1 MVIEKFKKLLRMDE
15 PTVKLLVAKF
25 LLKNGYTP
33 EYADGYVYAKGD
45 IPVLLVAHMD
55 TVHKTKPKQI
65 YYDSEEDIMWSPQGI
80 GGDDRCGVFAIFEI
94 LKTHRPHVLFTE
106 DEEIGCIGARKAADK
121 LKPDVNFIIELDRR
135 GVNDCVFYDCGNA
148 DFQKYIESFGFH
160 KEIGSYSDIVELSEK
175 WGVASVNLS
184 IGYENEHS
192 SLETISPSFMEL
204 TKDKVIKIL
213 DDANTN
219 RKLYDYEPLIYDY
232 KYYGTGKYDGYDDY
246 DWYEEQY
253 KKESEE
259 KEGKK

>member
-55 TVHKTKPKQI
+55 TVHKVKPRKI

-80 GGDDRCGVFAIFEI
+80 GGDDRCGIFTIFEI

-106 DEEIGCIGARKAADK
+106 DEEIGCVGAKKAASGLK
-121 LKPDVNFIIELDRR
+121 KPDINFIIELDRR
-135 GVNDCVFYDCGNA
+135 GVNDCVFYDCDNQE
-148 DFQKYIESFGFH
+148 FQTYIESFGFNTQ
-160 KEIGSYSDIVELSEK
+160 IGSYSDIVELSDK
-175 WGVASVNLS
+175 WDVASVNLS
-184 IGYENEHS
+184 IGYENEHTFH
-192 SLETISPSFMEL
+192 ETVSPSFMEL
-204 TKDKVIKIL
+204 TKDRVIKIL
-213 DDANTN
+213 DDANEN
-219 RKLYDYEPLIYDY
+219 RKFYSYEPCIYSY
-232 KYYGTGKYDGYDDY
+232 KYKTESYKYDDY

-253 KKESEE
+253 QKELEE
-259 KEGKK
+259 KKGKK